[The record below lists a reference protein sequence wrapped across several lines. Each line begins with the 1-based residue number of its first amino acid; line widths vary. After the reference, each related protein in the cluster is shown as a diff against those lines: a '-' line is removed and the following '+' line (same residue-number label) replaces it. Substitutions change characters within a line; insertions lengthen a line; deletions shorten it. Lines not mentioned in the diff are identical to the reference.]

1 MKKVLFILGI
11 IATILTACEKDE
23 NVADESLLKVT
34 SNTEISVGYGNA
46 QGIITYELINPVVGE
61 TVKAM
66 ANVEW
71 INSFDYSIMGKIGYK
86 VDANDSYEGRA
97 GVITI
102 YYGGQSTDITLT
114 QSAKPR
120 PEEVN
125 IEVPYLLGHYYGD
138 YAGLNYNYY
147 LVFSESNYD
156 SKDAFFNAGYKYFID
171 IYSSERPEDYS
182 NIRVPN
188 GVYTFNP
195 DNDGRAG
202 TFLESFSLYKEY
214 DLSGAQIGEESYE
227 EGTLTVTDD
236 LVKLEVRFV
245 NENKLRVLTYDG
257 EYTLLDRRS
266 EAGSIY

>member
-1 MKKVLFILGI
+1 MKKVLFIFGI
-11 IATILTACEKDE
+11 IATILTACEKGE
-23 NVADESLLKVT
+23 NVAGESLLKVT

-61 TVKAM
+61 TVEAV

-86 VDANDSYEGRA
+86 VDANVSYEGRA

-147 LVFSESNYD
+147 LVFSEGNYD
-156 SKDAFFNAGYKYFID
+156 SKDSFYSAGYKYFID
-171 IYSSERPEDYS
+171 IYSSERPEDYN
-182 NIRVPN
+182 NISVPN

-236 LVKLEVRFV
+236 LVKLKVRFA

-257 EYTLLDRRS
+257 EYKLLDRRS

>member
-1 MKKVLFILGI
+1 MKKVLFIFCI
-11 IATILTACEKDE
+11 IATILTACEKGE
-23 NVADESLLKVT
+23 NVAGESLLKVT

-46 QGIITYELINPVVGE
+46 QGIITYELINPIVGE
-61 TVKAM
+61 TVEAI

-86 VDANDSYEGRA
+86 VDANGSYEGRA

-156 SKDAFFNAGYKYFID
+156 SKDSFYSAGYKYFVD
-171 IYSSERPEDYS
+171 IYSSERPEDYN

-202 TFLESFSLYKEY
+202 TFLESYSLYKEY
-214 DLSGAQIGEESYE
+214 NLSGAQIGEESYE

-257 EYTLLDRRS
+257 EYKLLDRRS